1 MENKKNNEQHKKNAA
16 DPEACE
22 CAEKVIEVN
31 EAEFN
36 RLKEEAGK
44 AKENWDKYL
53 RLQADFENTRKRW
66 ERDRSDIL
74 RYANDDLLCSLLN
87 ITDDLE
93 RSLELSQEKHE
104 DFTAFLKGVEMI
116 LAHIHDLMKK
126 NGVTAV
132 DAAGKI
138 FDPNFHEALMQV
150 ESADWPENTV
160 VEEMQKGYLLNGKV
174 LRTAKVKVSKKPAV
188 KEKEEDKK

>member
-1 MENKKNNEQHKKNAA
+1 MENKKNNEQHKKNNGE
-16 DPEACE
+16 PETCE
-22 CAEKVIEVN
+22 CAEKTIEVN

-44 AKENWDKYL
+44 AKENWDKFL

-66 ERDRSDIL
+66 ERDRSELL
-74 RYANDDLLCSLLN
+74 RYANDDLLCSMLN

-93 RSLELSQEKHE
+93 RSLELSQGKHE
-104 DFTAFLKGVEMI
+104 DFTAFMKGVEMI

-126 NGVTAV
+126 NGVSPI
-132 DAAGKI
+132 DASGKI

-150 ESADWPENTV
+150 ENGDWPENTV
-160 VEEMQKGYLLNGKV
+160 VEELQRGYLLNGKV
-174 LRTAKVKVSKKPAV
+174 LRTAKVKVSKKPAD

>member
-1 MENKKNNEQHKKNAA
+1 MENKKNNESHKKNNR
-16 DPEACE
+16 DPETCE
-22 CAEKVIEVN
+22 CSEKTIEVN

-66 ERDRSDIL
+66 ERDRSELL

-93 RSLELSQEKHE
+93 RSLELSQDKHE
-104 DFTAFLKGVEMI
+104 DFTAFMKGVEMI

-126 NGVTAV
+126 NGVSGINAS
-132 DAAGKI
+132 GKI

-150 ESADWPENTV
+150 ESNDWPENTV
-160 VEEMQKGYLLNGKV
+160 IEELQKGYLLNGKV
-174 LRTAKVKVSKKPAV
+174 LRTAKVKVSKKPAAR
-188 KEKEEDKK
+188 ENEENKK

>member
-1 MENKKNNEQHKKNAA
+1 MENKKNHESQKKN
-16 DPEACE
+16 DVQPQPGE
-22 CAEKVIEVN
+22 CAEKIIEVN

-36 RLKEEAGK
+36 RLKEEAAK
-44 AKENWDKYL
+44 AQENWDKFL

-66 ERDRSDIL
+66 ERDRLELL

-93 RSLELSQEKHE
+93 RSLELSQGKHE
-104 DFTAFLKGVEMI
+104 DFTAFMKGVEMI

-126 NGVTAV
+126 NGVAAI
-132 DAAGKI
+132 DASGKI

-150 ESADWPENTV
+150 ESGDWPENTV
-160 VEEMQKGYLLNGKV
+160 VEELQKGYLLNGKV
-174 LRTAKVKVSKKPAV
+174 LRTAKVKVSKNPAA
-188 KEKEEDKK
+188 KEKEENKK